1 MPSASPSFEAGRS
14 KWRRRRVLL
23 QSSCFLED
31 EVEEQTRASS
41 QSKELEYEFQKPGS
55 TVSALFLLRQVLS
68 V

>member
-1 MPSASPSFEAGRS
+1 M
-14 KWRRRRVLL
+14 LL

-41 QSKELEYEFQKPGS
+41 QSEELEYEFQKPGS

>member
-1 MPSASPSFEAGRS
+1 M
-14 KWRRRRVLL
+14 LL